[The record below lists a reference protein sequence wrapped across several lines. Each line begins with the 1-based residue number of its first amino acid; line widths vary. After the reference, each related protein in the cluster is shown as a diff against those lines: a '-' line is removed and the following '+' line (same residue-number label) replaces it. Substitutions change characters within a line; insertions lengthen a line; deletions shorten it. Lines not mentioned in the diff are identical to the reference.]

1 MFLPIIEKTSK
12 EKAQTESV
20 STQKRKLKD
29 AIRRETEAIR
39 SSLRIELSKMWD
51 EIEDVVIAI
60 PELKL
65 EKAFNLE
72 IKIKDKYMGKEISI
86 VHRGSGMQRYL
97 I

>member
-1 MFLPIIEKTSK
+1 
-12 EKAQTESV
+12 
-20 STQKRKLKD
+20 
-29 AIRRETEAIR
+29 
-39 SSLRIELSKMWD
+39 MWD

-65 EKAFNLE
+65 EKAFNPE
-72 IKIKDKYMGKEISI
+72 IKIKDKYIGEEISI